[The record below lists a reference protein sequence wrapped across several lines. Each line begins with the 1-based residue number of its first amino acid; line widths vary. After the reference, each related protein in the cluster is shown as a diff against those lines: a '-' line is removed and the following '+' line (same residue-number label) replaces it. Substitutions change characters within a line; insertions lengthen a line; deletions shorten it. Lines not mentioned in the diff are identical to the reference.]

1 MLWVDFVCK
10 VPIDTMIFA
19 YTEDKICCFT
29 FKLCYFENKDKS
41 MNYKN
46 IIEEFLGSENIFLD
60 KRKTLIVLLGSFAD
74 FDSFEYAQQLSGQV
88 KRLTE
93 NSVDLMLVGIGSE
106 DSKEFFCRYNNI
118 NIENVVALRNADL
131 HKKLN
136 LNVGFVSP
144 LPSIINLLIM
154 CAGINSR
161 GTIKEVLRGYL
172 GDRNS
177 KSLFDYDEDIKIG
190 PFTLLKGDM
199 FDIFSKKQ
207 NLRPFELAT
216 RRLMNMI
223 EILSNW
229 KIYVPE
235 PSFLTQ
241 RGATI
246 LFNEK
251 DEVLYKFIPE
261 SLLVYSSN
269 MTTPL
274 SFLEENLI

>member
-1 MLWVDFVCK
+1 M
-10 VPIDTMIFA
+10 MFA
-19 YTEDKICCFT
+19 YSEDEISCLS

-60 KRKTLIVLLGSFAD
+60 KRKTLIVVLGSFAD

-93 NSVDLMLVGIGSE
+93 DSVDLMLVGIGSE
-106 DSKEFFCRYNNI
+106 KSKEFFCRFNKI
-118 NIENVVALRNADL
+118 GTENVIALRNADL

-136 LNVGFVSP
+136 LNVGFVSQ

-190 PFTLLKGDM
+190 PFSLFKGKM

-261 SLLVYSSN
+261 SLLGYSSN

-274 SFLEENLI
+274 LFLEENLI